1 MISNRQTMGTLLL
14 LVANI
19 LIPLGMLIFMAGLFR
34 SRPLLEVADFPS
46 PSTEITVHK
55 APFDK
60 VIFMMVD
67 ALRTDF
73 VFAKDGGFPFTQ
85 SLIRSGAA
93 VPITALSAMPTLTL
107 SRIKALTQGSS
118 QSFLDAWLNVVNW
131 PEDSRLDSGDTWLT
145 RLKASRTDQKKLVF
159 YGIEEWVDLY
169 SDVFDR
175 QEYFSSF
182 HLPRLV
188 DIDRNVTRNLSKE
201 LERDDWSAL
210 ILHYLGLDCIAH
222 MGGPRSAHMRP
233 KQLEMDDV
241 VRDIYTA
248 LTREPHMQDTLL
260 VLLGDHGMTSQGNH
274 GGRLP
279 EELAAATV
287 FISPKLEDMAQPRR
301 SSPLEA
307 AEDYL
312 YYSAVKQ
319 VDIVPTLS
327 GLLGFP
333 IPSRNSGIFIPDML
347 PAFGDD
353 MKAVEFLAENAK
365 QIHRALELSR
375 KCPSTAKVLDD
386 YKNSTRCHDGLDRT
400 DDLWEA
406 MLLAE
411 KAWVNS
417 PNDEAREHL
426 EFAAV
431 TQGLL
436 LKSVDNISVSRLH
449 IGVDC
454 LAAAAVL
461 TYASLRS
468 LNFGSYSLIIATAV
482 HSATMFVPGLVKEEH
497 HYWYWAS
504 LLWLVFLSV
513 SRTRRSGFVLA
524 YLGLIALH
532 FMGQCV
538 NKQGT
543 KYSIA
548 EHIDDIIFAHPVILW
563 IPALLSHVSAF
574 VLIAK
579 NLRTALGRCVAV
591 VVSLA
596 LCAAAFGF
604 KLSST
609 YTSNPESLSFVSQ
622 YVKKLMATVPQDRLL
637 QAFWT
642 ELLAC
647 LLFFIW
653 QHRSLYSPT
662 RNSVAMTRVIELV
675 NVYLISQSR
684 PKNLSLFLIFEYQ
697 LQVLLMMG
705 LSPAETATTVVL
717 LGQSAFYSMGRD
729 NTIASLDLLN
739 GFNGL
744 GESSIVGV
752 VIQSFLSNWIG
763 PVWWSFAGLRLLTSW
778 AEGGHSS
785 PAIPTLQNVH
795 DNSGH
800 RTHDQNN
807 SNNPKAAKSPAES
820 AAKHKAANIAV
831 GTNAHYIEYLTMQ
844 TLFSA
849 LSSLA
854 LDLACIYIWGH
865 EDLWNIYAPKF
876 INAFI
881 WVFFHQL
888 MVNSIGC
895 SIIWFLVGN

>member
-1 MISNRQTMGTLLL
+1 MISKRPTTGTLLL

-19 LIPLGMLIFMAGLFR
+19 LIPLGMLIFMTGLFR
-34 SRPLLEVADFPS
+34 SRPLLDVAKFPS
-46 PSTEITVHK
+46 PSLGTTAHK

-73 VFAKDGGFPFTQ
+73 VFSKEGGFPFTQ

-131 PEDSRLDSGDTWLT
+131 PEDSRLDGGDTWLL
-145 RLKASRTDQKKLVF
+145 RLKESRTDRKKLVF

-169 SDVFDR
+169 PGVFDR
-175 QEYFSSF
+175 KKDFSSF

-188 DIDRNVTRNLSKE
+188 DIDRNITRNLSNE
-201 LERDDWSAL
+201 LERDDWTAL

-222 MGGPRSAHMRP
+222 MGGARSAHMRP

-241 VRDIYTA
+241 VRNIYTA
-248 LTREPHMQDTLL
+248 LTREPHMKDTLL
-260 VLLGDHGMTSQGNH
+260 VLLGDHGMTAQGNH

-287 FISPKLEDMAQPRR
+287 FISPKLENMSQPRR
-301 SSPLEA
+301 SSPLET

-312 YYSAVKQ
+312 YYSTVNQ
-319 VDIVPTLS
+319 IDTVPTLS

-333 IPSRNSGIFIPDML
+333 IPSKNSGVFIPDML
-347 PAFGDD
+347 PAFDD
-353 MKAVEFLAENAK
+353 GTKGVKFLAENAR
-365 QIHRALELSR
+365 QIHSALELSR
-375 KCPSTAKVLDD
+375 KCPSTAKAFDD
-386 YKNSTRCHDGLDRT
+386 GKSSTRCQGDLSLT

-411 KAWVNS
+411 KAWVNL
-417 PNDEAREHL
+417 PNNETREHL
-426 EFAAV
+426 KVSIYEASRFAAV
-431 TQGLL
+431 AQGLL
-436 LKSVDNISVSRLH
+436 LKSVDNVSASRLH
-449 IGVDC
+449 IGIGCIAV
-454 LAAAAVL
+454 AAVL
-461 TYASLRS
+461 TYLDLSSLRS
-468 LNFGSYSLIIATAV
+468 LNFGSCSVFIATAV
-482 HSATMFVPGLVKEEH
+482 HSATMFVPSLVEEEH

-524 YLGLIALH
+524 YLGLVTFH

-538 NKQGT
+538 NKHGT

-548 EHIDDIIFAHPVILW
+548 GRFDDLIFAHPVILW

-591 VVSLA
+591 MVSFA

-604 KLSST
+604 KLSLT
-609 YTSNPESLSFVSQ
+609 YTSNPESLSFVPH
-622 YVKKLMATVPQDRLL
+622 YVRMLVATMPQDRLL
-637 QAFWT
+637 QYFWT

-647 LLFFIW
+647 LLFFVW
-653 QHRSLYSPT
+653 QHRSSYSPS
-662 RNSVAMTRVIELV
+662 RSSVAMTRVIELV
-675 NVYLISQSR
+675 NLYLRLQSR
-684 PKNLSLFLIFEYQ
+684 PKNLSLFLIFEFQ

-705 LSPAETATTVVL
+705 LSPTETATTVVL
-717 LGQSAFYSMGRD
+717 LGQSAFYSMGRN

-752 VIQSFLSNWIG
+752 VLQSFLSNWIG
-763 PVWWSFAGLRLLTSW
+763 PVWWSLAGLRLLTSW
-778 AEGGHSS
+778 AEGGRS
-785 PAIPTLQNVH
+785 PVISTLQNVR
-795 DNSGH
+795 DNSD
-800 RTHDQNN
+800 R
-807 SNNPKAAKSPAES
+807 PKATKSLLEG
-820 AAKHKAANIAV
+820 AAKLETAKAAA
-831 GTNAHYIEYLTMQ
+831 GTNALYIEYLAMQ

-849 LSSLA
+849 LGSLV

-876 INAFI
+876 INEFL

-888 MVNSIGC
+888 MVNSISC